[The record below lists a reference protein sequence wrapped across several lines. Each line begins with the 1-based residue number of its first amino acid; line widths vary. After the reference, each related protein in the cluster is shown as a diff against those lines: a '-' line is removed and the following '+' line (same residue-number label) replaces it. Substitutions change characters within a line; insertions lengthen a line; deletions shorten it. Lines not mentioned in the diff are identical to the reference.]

1 MNENSK
7 AFSISYSGADNDEL
21 KKLKAKYSP
30 SPKNDKLNEIRRLDR
45 RVDFI
50 STMIS
55 IGLGIIGSFL
65 LVNGIIFIVKNPD
78 KLMWG
83 SVSTILGLLIASM
96 VPIIHYKILKFTKK
110 RIGPK
115 ILELIKDI
123 ESNKF

>member
-30 SPKNDKLNEIRRLDR
+30 SQKNEPLNEIRKLDK

-83 SVSTILGLLIASM
+83 SVSAILGLLIASV
-96 VPIIHYKILKFTKK
+96 VPMLHYKVLRFIKK
-110 RIGPK
+110 RIGPR
-115 ILELIKDI
+115 ILELINDI
-123 ESNKF
+123 ESNNF